1 MLGVRKWKMKNIVFV
16 FLILVFQLS
25 TGCTD
30 RNRAGNLEDENNT
43 HRPVLNSGVNQK
55 EGQISAEVVPD
66 WLYESFLEKFD
77 NLELAE
83 RLELIKRDDIRFSQV
98 KMRDSDKPQIAAYLT
113 LSHLEGYFV
122 LFEFSDGKYREVYS
136 QHQPVYGLQVYGGWP
151 SQMLAFISGQ
161 GGTGYQENYFHLIAY
176 TKDGYQ
182 ELWSGLAEKEE
193 FGQLPHY
200 RTIGGLNVTGVNED
214 QLLIY
219 SQIKHQYNQEE
230 KDIQTPDKEEKI
242 VELYRY
248 DPQSETFSLILK

>member
-1 MLGVRKWKMKNIVFV
+1 MKNIVFV